1 MDTSTANARP
11 PPSTTAVATDS
22 NSAYYAGMVPQV
34 TGDST
39 FIINPGTSA
48 AAQDGATP
56 RASQQAQQQRLPVSA
71 SEFNHMFTPL
81 SIERMFQRNPSMT
94 DSGDTRASIMGMLWH
109 GDGDDAS
116 LEGGAGDTLKLLLSH
131 GSNPTDPAS
140 GPVTCASPPDTV
152 TSQGSGHDDQQGY
165 AQYVPPARTEGV
177 RRLPPIPSSPHLRSA
192 SRMSLASSS
201 GAGQRRTALNEHYAR
216 DGIPQTL
223 RIHDTAAWGLSAP
236 AGDGRGSNR
245 PLTMYDAGDYGGQ
258 PLQVHSAVGPRHQ
271 AADLSLRHEVLDKVA
286 RKSQPTTPFDMHIP
300 IPSSH
305 RPQSMMPR
313 PGSSNNTP
321 EYHVAMHSA
330 DDITMLPGDNRLRAY
345 WSPAAATHDD
355 QAQASHHPPSH
366 QGSPRMA
373 PPRGITRP
381 MSVSKFGSMRRSVD
395 HPPPTQ
401 TRKASDGNAQ
411 LLTPKD
417 FNMPLP
423 ERVGDMVLDK
433 AAGEWVHISEYTPM
447 RPGSPAISQ
456 AAVAEQRGLSSS
468 RSSISLHTSPFPQPL
483 PTAARRPPPAASYGM
498 GLISPVENQRKIVRE
513 MSERRSAESP
523 AHRRPIEDDALGSI
537 VQRLV
542 TPATSPEAYT
552 TLDLSRSGI
561 RSLAGLAQITS
572 RLEAICLAGNKLQGL
587 HGLPPGLVSLR
598 APSNWIRFSAADP
611 VRFSFARELPHLEEI
626 DLSANEISDIAVFSG
641 LRHLRTLELT
651 RNRIHSL
658 SGLRGCRRL
667 AYLGLRDNIVT
678 DFDLDAAEAP
688 MLATLDVFNNRL
700 RVVPAS
706 IADFT
711 YLAKANFVKNDL
723 EKVEVHGSPAE
734 SLREL
739 RLSENPLLVRKS
751 GGVIDM
757 TLWKTKFP
765 GLKTLYLDICN
776 IRQLAQSTGEG
787 VWPSV
792 FNLSLRG
799 NALQPSLALDFSCL
813 SHLKNLYAPDTQMVL
828 PRVLPS
834 LNNLLQLVLCNAGL
848 TQLPSNMGAALPQ
861 LRLLDISNNLELVD
875 LTPVLQ
881 LSSSLEVLKCR
892 AIGFGLLSTTPHD
905 TGNLTPVTPAIAKW
919 TSDGVETFPDQNAAN
934 GPQPAEECAVLRRMA
949 GLRRLKRLDFRFNR
963 CTIELYAPP
972 PATMSASALD
982 SVLSPQIPSTSVMG
996 DSGLPNVSP
1005 ISGVGASAGRFDE
1018 ESWIR
1023 QDQAHLASLKL
1034 TRQSRLIQR
1043 RENYWNLAAALFPR
1057 LEELD
1062 GIK

>member
-1 MDTSTANARP
+1 MDASTASARP
-11 PPSTTAVATDS
+11 PPSTTAVDTDS
-22 NSAYYAGMVPQV
+22 NSAYYVGVVPQV

-48 AAQDGATP
+48 PALDGAAP
-56 RASQQAQQQRLPVSA
+56 RASHQTQPQQRLPVSA

-81 SIERMFQRNPSMT
+81 SIERMFQRNLSIA
-94 DSGDTRASIMGMLWH
+94 DSGDTRSSIMGMLWH
-109 GDGDDAS
+109 GNADDAS
-116 LEGGAGDTLKLLLSH
+116 LEGGAGETLKLLLSH
-131 GSNPTDPAS
+131 GSNPTESAS
-140 GPVTCASPPDTV
+140 GPAAGVSPPDTV
-152 TSQGSGHDDQQGY
+152 TSQGSGPDDQQIY
-165 AQYVPPARTEGV
+165 AQYVAPARTDSV

-192 SRMSLASSS
+192 SRMSLASSA
-201 GAGQRRTALNEHYAR
+201 GAGQRRTALNEH
-216 DGIPQTL
+216 GMPQSL

-236 AGDGRGSNR
+236 AGDVRGGNR
-245 PLTMYDAGDYGGQ
+245 PLTIYDAGDYGSQ
-258 PLQVHSAVGPRHQ
+258 PLQVHSAVGPRHP

-286 RKSQPTTPFDMHIP
+286 RKSQPTTPFDVHIP

-305 RPQSMMPR
+305 RPHSMMQR
-313 PGSSNNTP
+313 PASSNNTL
-321 EYHVAMHSA
+321 EYPTAMHSA

-345 WSPAAATHDD
+345 WSPATATQDD
-355 QAQASHHPPSH
+355 QAQVSHLPPSH
-366 QGSPRMA
+366 HSSPRIA
-373 PPRGITRP
+373 PSRSTNRP
-381 MSVSKFGSMRRSVD
+381 LSASKFGSMRRSTD

-401 TRKASDGNAQ
+401 TRKTSDSNAQ

-433 AAGEWVHISEYTPM
+433 AAGEWVHISEYMPM
-447 RPGSPAISQ
+447 RPGSPATSQ
-456 AAVAEQRGLSSS
+456 AAAVAEQRGLTSS

-483 PTAARRPPPAASYGM
+483 PTAARRPPPTAAYGM
-498 GLISPVENQRKIVRE
+498 GLISPVENQRRIVRE

-572 RLEAICLAGNKLQGL
+572 RLEVICLAGNKLQGL
-587 HGLPPGLVSLR
+587 HGLPTGLVSLR
-598 APSNWIRFSAADP
+598 APSNWIRFSTSDP

-651 RNRIHSL
+651 RNRIYSL

-678 DFDLDAAEAP
+678 DLDLDATEAP

-776 IRQLAQSTGEG
+776 IRQLAQSTSEG
-787 VWPSV
+787 VWSSV
-792 FNLSLRG
+792 VNLSLRG

-813 SHLKNLYAPDTQMVL
+813 CHLKNLYAPDTQMAL
-828 PRVLPS
+828 PRVLPP

-875 LTPVLQ
+875 LSSVLQ

-892 AIGFGLLSTTPHD
+892 AIGIGLLSTSPHD

-919 TSDGVETFPDQNAAN
+919 TSDGIETFPN
-934 GPQPAEECAVLRRMA
+934 
-949 GLRRLKRLDFRFNR
+949 
-963 CTIELYAPP
+963 
-972 PATMSASALD
+972 
-982 SVLSPQIPSTSVMG
+982 
-996 DSGLPNVSP
+996 
-1005 ISGVGASAGRFDE
+1005 
-1018 ESWIR
+1018 
-1023 QDQAHLASLKL
+1023 QDNSNQ
-1034 TRQSRLIQR
+1034 Q
-1043 RENYWNLAAALFPR
+1043 
-1057 LEELD
+1057 
-1062 GIK
+1062 

>member
-1 MDTSTANARP
+1 
-11 PPSTTAVATDS
+11 
-22 NSAYYAGMVPQV
+22 
-34 TGDST
+34 
-39 FIINPGTSA
+39 
-48 AAQDGATP
+48 
-56 RASQQAQQQRLPVSA
+56 
-71 SEFNHMFTPL
+71 MFTPL
-81 SIERMFQRNPSMT
+81 SIERMFQRSPSMGG
-94 DSGDTRASIMGMLWH
+94 DHGDTRTSIVRMLWN
-109 GDGDDAS
+109 GNSDDAS

-131 GSNPTDPAS
+131 GSNPTEPAS
-140 GPVTCASPPDTV
+140 GPVACASPPDTV
-152 TSQGSGHDDQQGY
+152 TSQGSGPDDQGY
-165 AQYVPPARTEGV
+165 AQHAPPARSESV

-192 SRMSLASSS
+192 SRMSLASSA

-216 DGIPQTL
+216 DGVPQSL
-223 RIHDTAAWGLSAP
+223 RIHDAAAWGLSAP
-236 AGDGRGSNR
+236 AGSRSMG
-245 PLTMYDAGDYGGQ
+245 DAGDYGGS
-258 PLQVHSAVGPRHQ
+258 PLQMHSAVGPRHP
-271 AADLSLRHEVLDKVA
+271 AVDLSLRHEVLDKVA
-286 RKSQPTTPFDMHIP
+286 RKSQPTTPFDAHIP
-300 IPSSH
+300 IPSAH
-305 RPQSMMPR
+305 RPQSMMQR
-313 PGSSNNTP
+313 PASSNNTT
-321 EYHVAMHSA
+321 EHRAVHSA

-345 WSPAAATHDD
+345 WSPAAQDD
-355 QAQASHHPPSH
+355 QTSHHPPSH

-373 PPRGITRP
+373 PPRGNARP
-381 MSVSKFGSMRRSVD
+381 MSASRFGSMRRAAD
-395 HPPPTQ
+395 HPLPPPPPQ
-401 TRKASDGNAQ
+401 TRKTSDGNAQ

-433 AAGEWVHISEYTPM
+433 AAGEWVHISEYMHPGTP
-447 RPGSPAISQ
+447 ATSQ
-456 AAVAEQRGLSSS
+456 AIAEQRGLTSS

-483 PTAARRPPPAASYGM
+483 PTVARRPAASYGM

-552 TLDLSRSGI
+552 TLDISRSGI

-572 RLEAICLAGNKLQGL
+572 RLEAISLAGNKLQGL

-598 APSNWIRFSAADP
+598 APSNWIRFSASDP

-626 DLSANEISDIAVFSG
+626 DLGANEISDIAVFSG

-651 RNRIHSL
+651 RNRICSL

-706 IADFT
+706 IADFA

-757 TLWKTKFP
+757 TLWRAKFP

-776 IRQLAQSTGEG
+776 IRQLAQSSGEG

-799 NALQPSLALDFSCL
+799 NSLQPSLALDFSCL
-813 SHLKNLYAPDTQMVL
+813 CHLKNLYAPDTQMVL
-828 PRVLPS
+828 PRVLPP

-848 TQLPSNMGAALPQ
+848 AQLPDNMGAALPQ
-861 LRLLDISNNLELVD
+861 LRLLDVSNNLELVD
-875 LTPVLQ
+875 LTPILQ

-892 AIGFGLLSTTPHD
+892 AIGFGLTLHD

-919 TSDGVETFPDQNAAN
+919 ASGAEALPGQE
-934 GPQPAEECAVLRRMA
+934 GGSLEECAMLRRMA
-949 GLRRLKRLDFRFNR
+949 GLRRLRRLDLRFNR

-972 PATMSASALD
+972 PPAATILD
-982 SVLSPQIPSTSVMG
+982 NVLSPQIPSTSVMG
-996 DSGLPNVSP
+996 ESGLPSVSSM
-1005 ISGVGASAGRFDE
+1005 SGGGASACRFDE
-1018 ESWIR
+1018 ESWVR
-1023 QDQAHLASLKL
+1023 QDQAHVASLKL
-1034 TRQSRLIQR
+1034 TRQTGLIQR
-1043 RENYWNLAAALFPR
+1043 RDNYWSLAVALFPR

-1062 GIK
+1062 GIKVGSH